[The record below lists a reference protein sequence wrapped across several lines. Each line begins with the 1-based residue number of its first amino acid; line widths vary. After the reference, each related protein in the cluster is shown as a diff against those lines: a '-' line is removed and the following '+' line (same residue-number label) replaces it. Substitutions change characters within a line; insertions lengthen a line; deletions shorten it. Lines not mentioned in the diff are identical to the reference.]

1 MKERAGVAAV
11 AYLPARGAAA
21 ATRGALAQRPV
32 AAQPGLHG
40 PGDGLGTGP
49 ESSPIRGRRGGSAL
63 RHQEEPQ
70 LLEWD
75 FQMLPWPQTLGV
87 GTLYINTVTRR
98 WMAAAECTKRGP
110 RPTARAISNTGT
122 RNRRGLGASARAM
135 RSRPRTALGTRKG
148 GTSTRTAGSGAGAR
162 DPGGVFLGVI
172 INAY

>member
-11 AYLPARGAAA
+11 ASSPPPARGAAA

-87 GTLYINTVTRR
+87 GTLYVNTVTRR
-98 WMAAAECTKRGP
+98 WMALQSARNAAPSPQPVRFLTRGP
-110 RPTARAISNTGT
+110 GTAA
-122 RNRRGLGASARAM
+122 GLG
-135 RSRPRTALGTRKG
+135 RP
-148 GTSTRTAGSGAGAR
+148 
-162 DPGGVFLGVI
+162 PGL
-172 INAY
+172 